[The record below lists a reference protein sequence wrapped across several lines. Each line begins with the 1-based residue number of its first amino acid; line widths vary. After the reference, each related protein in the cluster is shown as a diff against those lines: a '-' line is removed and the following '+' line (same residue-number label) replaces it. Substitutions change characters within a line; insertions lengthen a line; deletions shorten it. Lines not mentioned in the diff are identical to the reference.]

1 MFGTYAPRVY
11 VHPDRYGARKTA
23 GPNTL
28 IVLHTSEGGESEG
41 AAENLASF
49 LGRPGDRPNSSGGR
63 FGSSYHAILDTDQ
76 ILPAV
81 PYDTVSYSAGGGNS
95 QGIHGCFPG
104 KAGQTREQWFDEV
117 SRAMIRQAA
126 AWMRDVAAEQGIPL
140 RRLTVAQVAAGE
152 RGYCDHHDV
161 SRAFRKSTHT
171 DVGVGFPWDILASD
185 IDALVI
191 PVIPARPTDPNTTR
205 STRMFIVAVTNA
217 PGSAVRETWLLCD
230 GTQLSHISD
239 GHAAAVYQ
247 AVTPSIDVVRPSG
260 PDSAAQV
267 AGLIKST
274 RTMNDC
280 PPEWVGT
287 GWATM
292 WAAQRA

>member
-49 LGRPGDRPNSSGGR
+49 LGRPGDRPNSSGG
-63 FGSSYHAILDTDQ
+63 FYGSSYQVVFDTDR
-76 ILPAV
+76 IIPAV
-81 PYDTVSYSAGGGNS
+81 PYDTVSYSAGGANS

-104 KAGQTREQWFDEV
+104 KAGQTREQWLDAV

-126 AWMRDVAAEQGIPL
+126 AWMRDVATEQGIPL

-171 DVGVGFPWDILASD
+171 DVGAGFPWDVLADD
-185 IDALVI
+185 ITALII
-191 PVIPARPTDPNTTR
+191 PSLIIPPITQTEDDDMQTAIAATYRPTPALIARGLDKSFVLLPN
-205 STRMFIVAVTNA
+205 
-217 PGSAVRETWLLCD
+217 GDVR
-230 GTQLSHISD
+230 
-239 GHAAAVYQ
+239 HAAGPDVAYAARMGLPVEPIEGDDHYNQCVALDAVY
-247 AVTPSIDVVRPSG
+247 
-260 PDSAAQV
+260 
-267 AGLIKST
+267 
-274 RTMNDC
+274 
-280 PPEWVGT
+280 
-287 GWATM
+287 
-292 WAAQRA
+292 RAKRS